1 MRMVRASCACRRRHA
16 RRASRAIES
25 GPASSPELFIL
36 VERVFTEDLAER
48 VFTQDLAERVF
59 TGDLAE
65 RVRLVCVVVE
75 VSQIILVDL

>member
-25 GPASSPELFIL
+25 GPASLPELFIL
-36 VERVFTEDLAER
+36 VERVFTENLAER
-48 VFTQDLAERVF
+48 VFTEHI
-59 TGDLAE
+59 AE

-75 VSQIILVDL
+75 VSRIILVDL

>member
-25 GPASSPELFIL
+25 GPAPSPELFIL

-48 VFTQDLAERVF
+48 V
-59 TGDLAE
+59 
-65 RVRLVCVVVE
+65 RLVCVVVE
-75 VSQIILVDL
+75 VSRIILVDL

>member
-25 GPASSPELFIL
+25 GPAPSPEFI
-36 VERVFTEDLAER
+36 LAER
-48 VFTQDLAERVF
+48 VFTE
-59 TGDLAE
+59 DLAE

-75 VSQIILVDL
+75 VSRIILVDL